1 METHCINPSIVIII
15 DISIDILGKLDARGL
30 KKGNKGL
37 HFDFTQLFLKIIKQ
51 KKILTQLQIEKKRA
65 MCEIN

>member
-37 HFDFTQLFLKIIKQ
+37 HFDFTQLFLKIIKR
-51 KKILTQLQIEKKRA
+51 KKKF
-65 MCEIN
+65 